1 MIIKEC
7 NDLVRQKH
15 DLIREDNPFNER
27 KIEELEIQ
35 IRKKTSE
42 YLDAVQTKKQTII
55 NKMEDLSD
63 LPSYRQQYQMAI
75 QLYREAVELVEQMRE
90 IKKQMRE
97 EKKNGKRK
105 V

>member
-35 IRKKTSE
+35 IRKKTAE
-42 YLDAVQTKKQTII
+42 YLDTVQSKKQII
-55 NKMEDLSD
+55 MNKMEDLSD
-63 LPSYRQQYQMAI
+63 LPSYRQQYKMAI
-75 QLYREAVELVEQMRE
+75 QLYRDAVELVEQIRQ
-90 IKKQMRE
+90 IKKQMRQ
-97 EKKNGKRK
+97 EKVMKDVR
-105 V
+105 